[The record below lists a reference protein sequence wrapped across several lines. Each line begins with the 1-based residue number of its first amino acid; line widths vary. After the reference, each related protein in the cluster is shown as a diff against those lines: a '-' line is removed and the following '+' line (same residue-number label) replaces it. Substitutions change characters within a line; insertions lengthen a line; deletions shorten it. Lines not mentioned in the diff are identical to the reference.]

1 MDIIKVLETA
11 LLDRDPNKRT
21 EAELQL
27 NQAANHHF
35 GEYVTLLIN
44 AMSNTEAKTEP
55 RMLAGIALKNS
66 LTAKDHKTKLSFH
79 ARWIELDFQTK
90 SSVKTVALETLKT
103 ADDRVAS
110 SAAQLVAAI
119 ADIELPRNEWPELI
133 TIIMENTKPENPEHV
148 KKASLLAIG
157 YICESADPNNPAIIS
172 QASGILIAIVQGCQ
186 SSEPSNVVRLTA
198 LNALVNSLEFIKFN
212 FEKEGERNYI
222 MQVVCEATQADD
234 SDLQASAFGC
244 LAKIMSLYY
253 RHMSLYMEKA
263 LYGLTVSGMQSSD
276 EKVACMAVEFWSTVC
291 EEELEISLQ
300 RQELGLDAV
309 EVPDSADLI
318 TYNFALV
325 AIQDVLP
332 TLLTLLTRQNEDPE
346 DDDWSVAMAAGAC
359 LQLFSQ
365 NIGNYIVE
373 PTLQFVGANI
383 SSQDWRAKEAAVMAF
398 GSILDGPDHDQLKSI
413 IDQALP
419 PILALIG
426 DESLQVK
433 ETVAWCL
440 GRIADLIVDAIEL
453 SKLQNLLEAL
463 VIGLKDH
470 PMVSTNCCW
479 TLMNLLE
486 QLCADA
492 PYNES
497 SVMSNYYP
505 TIIGILLELS
515 NKEDNDFSSRASS
528 YEALS
533 TFVTYSAID
542 TMPVVQGIA
551 TEVLSRLDKTIQL
564 QSQVAN
570 SEDKGNLEELQINIL
585 SLLTNIIRRIGSDI
599 AADADSLVTL
609 FLKLLE
615 AQAPNSLIEEDIF
628 IAISSVAGAIGQG
641 FIKYMDVFFPYL
653 VKALENTESPT
664 CSTAIGLVAD
674 LSQSLGLQIL
684 PYLEKLMNIFLII
697 LNDGEVKRELRP
709 AIISCFGDIATSIGD
724 SFQLYLEFVMG
735 ICSQASQV
743 KVDDSSMESIDY
755 ALNVKESVLDCYV
768 GVVGGMAEQP
778 QVIYPYFGA
787 IFQFIEGVAMDINM
801 SSTDSI
807 ARLATGLLGDLAAM
821 YPNGDF
827 KQAYQQEWV
836 TEFIKK
842 TRSNPV
848 FEEKTKDAARW
859 ARDQQKRQL
868 AGF

>member
-1 MDIIKVLETA
+1 M
-11 LLDRDPNKRT
+11 
-21 EAELQL
+21 
-27 NQAANHHF
+27 
-35 GEYVTLLIN
+35 
-44 AMSNTEAKTEP
+44 
-55 RMLAGIALKNS
+55 
-66 LTAKDHKTKLSFH
+66 
-79 ARWIELDFQTK
+79 DFQTK

-453 SKLQNLLEAL
+453 SKLQNLLEASFGNRFERPSNGVYQLLLDLDEL
-463 VIGLKDH
+463 VG
-470 PMVSTNCCW
+470 
-479 TLMNLLE
+479 
-486 QLCADA
+486 
-492 PYNES
+492 
-497 SVMSNYYP
+497 
-505 TIIGILLELS
+505 TI
-515 NKEDNDFSSRASS
+515 
-528 YEALS
+528 
-533 TFVTYSAID
+533 V
-542 TMPVVQGIA
+542 
-551 TEVLSRLDKTIQL
+551 
-564 QSQVAN
+564 
-570 SEDKGNLEELQINIL
+570 
-585 SLLTNIIRRIGSDI
+585 
-599 AADADSLVTL
+599 
-609 FLKLLE
+609 
-615 AQAPNSLIEEDIF
+615 
-628 IAISSVAGAIGQG
+628 
-641 FIKYMDVFFPYL
+641 
-653 VKALENTESPT
+653 
-664 CSTAIGLVAD
+664 C
-674 LSQSLGLQIL
+674 
-684 PYLEKLMNIFLII
+684 
-697 LNDGEVKRELRP
+697 
-709 AIISCFGDIATSIGD
+709 
-724 SFQLYLEFVMG
+724 
-735 ICSQASQV
+735 
-743 KVDDSSMESIDY
+743 
-755 ALNVKESVLDCYV
+755 
-768 GVVGGMAEQP
+768 
-778 QVIYPYFGA
+778 
-787 IFQFIEGVAMDINM
+787 
-801 SSTDSI
+801 
-807 ARLATGLLGDLAAM
+807 
-821 YPNGDF
+821 
-827 KQAYQQEWV
+827 
-836 TEFIKK
+836 
-842 TRSNPV
+842 
-848 FEEKTKDAARW
+848 
-859 ARDQQKRQL
+859 
-868 AGF
+868 